1 MESERL
7 FVKMNNPVSVTRSNV
22 SHDDSNSGSGES
34 MAKHKS
40 FDAGFDAVPYRRRK
54 MRAAEPHNESDKMRG
69 LLALVVAFVV
79 ALIIHVMW

>member
-1 MESERL
+1 
-7 FVKMNNPVSVTRSNV
+7 
-22 SHDDSNSGSGES
+22 

-54 MRAAEPHNESDKMRG
+54 MRAAEPHNESDEMRG

-79 ALIIHVMW
+79 ALIIHVMR